1 MPSNFIIIHLFKEL
15 YVQQLKVPV
24 MKRMIT
30 FTIRRSG
37 REPFGFRI
45 VGGKDAERTC
55 RIEKVT
61 LFSPAHEAGL
71 QTHDYL
77 VTVQGQTEQAKFWR
91 SSLKEVTI
99 LCPNFDELW
108 GKQGQNTTNEHK
120 TVAEQLQE
128 GPQRGKE
135 YFLHAMSAGLPGKKD
150 TVFTTVGK
158 PRAQVIQYDNP
169 INCYSEDVINEMME
183 DNVSWKR
190 SLNPEPVKKRDHV
203 LPRIQNAPLPVN
215 SHLSV
220 HKEKGFNPRNS
231 NVLAFM
237 SEQERANLNPSKQ
250 SEIYHTPLPRYFY

>member
-1 MPSNFIIIHLFKEL
+1 
-15 YVQQLKVPV
+15 

-77 VTVQGQTEQAKFWR
+77 VTVQGQTVFELNHNQVVGLIQGAGQVLEIIVER
-91 SSLKEVTI
+91 GDHIV
-99 LCPNFDELW
+99 PNFDELW